1 MTFEI
6 LWFWRYIPCA
16 GVQLDFDEFVIHEI
30 DGRAMLVLT
39 RNENKPR
46 SKILKKHIL
55 EDSGRSFSNLK
66 TVDFELSVA
75 SLDRDG
81 NFEVTRVHAFSFL
94 LMIKTGG
101 WIDAPVFLTHS
112 TLYEPDRNQRH
123 VLCKSFFPT
132 SPSFFRELKLTLED
146 AQWIKSHMETALE
159 FIEKPK
165 FQNAMQAM
173 TSFHCIPFD
182 NMQLIVAWSGLE
194 SLFAIKQKISF
205 RLSLCISIFLRTDD
219 ERQAEFEKLRRSY
232 DSRSRVAHG
241 SSTSAKDVA
250 DYALYTRD
258 ILRECLVKCIETK
271 SFPNAKELAF

>member
-1 MTFEI
+1 MFEI
-6 LWFWRYIPCA
+6 LWFWRYVPCA
-16 GVQLDFDEFVIHEI
+16 GVKLDFDEFVVHEI

-112 TLYEPDRNQRH
+112 TLHEPDKGEPH
-123 VLCKSFFPT
+123 VICMSFLHTSSSFFGD
-132 SPSFFRELKLTLED
+132 FKLTLED
-146 AQWIKSHMETALE
+146 AEWIKTHLETTLE
-159 FIEKPK
+159 LIEKPK

-173 TSFHCIPFD
+173 TSFHLIPFS
-182 NMQLIVAWSGLE
+182 NMALVTAWSGLE
-194 SLFAIKQKISF
+194 ALFEVKQEISF
-205 RLSLCISIFLRTDD
+205 KLGVYITNYLYSNA
-219 ERQAEFEKLRRSY
+219 ERASEFEKLKQSY
-232 DSRSRVAHG
+232 DDRSRVAHG
-241 SSTSAKDVA
+241 ESTKTKAVFENA
-250 DYALYTRD
+250 YYTRD
-258 ILRECLVKCIETK
+258 ILRACLRKCIETK
-271 SFPNAKELAF
+271 SFPVHKNLVF